1 MESTKPIIREDIKA
15 GLATFINKVY
25 NWMALALLLTGLTAY
40 TVASTPELIYAIVS
54 NKLIFYGLLI
64 GEVLLV
70 GYIAG
75 AIEKIS
81 SNTATLLFLAYSVM
95 NGLTLSVIFLIYT
108 SESLAGTFFICAA
121 TFAVMSVYGYYT
133 KKDLTRIGNLAFMA
147 LIGIIIASIANF
159 FLKSEML
166 YWIVT
171 YLGVLIFIGLIAYD
185 TQKIK
190 RIYQAGFEEEDSE
203 NKGAILGALR
213 LYLDFINLF
222 LFLLRI
228 FGRRK

>member
-40 TVASTPELIYAIVS
+40 TVASIPELVYAIIS
-54 NKLIFYGLLI
+54 NKLLFYGLLI

-70 GYIAG
+70 GYIAK

-81 SNTATLLFLAYSVM
+81 SNKATLLFLAYSVM
-95 NGLTLSVIFLIYT
+95 NGLTLSIIFLIYT
-108 SESLAGTFFICAA
+108 SESLAGTFFICAG
-121 TFAVMSVYGYYT
+121 TFAVMSIYGYYT

-147 LIGIIIASIANF
+147 LIGIILASIVNF
-159 FLKSEML
+159 FLRSEML

-190 RIYQAGFEEEDSE
+190 RIYQAGYEEADSE